1 MESYLMLC
9 RSIEDSPTSE
19 VGGYSVFS
27 SLSSRF
33 TEKDVPDLF
42 SHDDS
47 GLRPISVSRLYR
59 MPEEKNDI
67 SAFFGT
73 DDKPLRRGDMFGFR
87 VAFLREGLSRPFFDH
102 FGEKPLF
109 LGKGR
114 FFQPMEVLGPG
125 FHPLCRK
132 TSPDELRNSGFN
144 AFRLS
149 FLSPTGFSRNGLQI
163 PVPIPELVFKSLL
176 KKWQSFVSSGE
187 WNGVE
192 SSFGSVRMEKFSLQS
207 QPVWLKKQS
216 VFRGCL
222 GYCEYSFHHLDSEV
236 RRAVSAL
243 SLFSFFG
250 GVGYKT
256 AQGMGQVFPE
266 ALG

>member
-87 VAFLREGLSRPFFDH
+87 VAFLREGLSRPFFNY
-102 FGEKPLF
+102 FGEKPFF

-114 FFQPMEVLGPG
+114 FFQPVDVLGPG
-125 FHPLCRK
+125 THPLCR
-132 TSPDELRNSGFN
+132 TTCPDELRNRGFN
-144 AFRLS
+144 AFRLR

-222 GYCEYSFHHLDSEV
+222 GYCEYSFHHLESEV

>member
-27 SLSSRF
+27 SLSSRV
-33 TEKDVPDLF
+33 TDLF

-59 MPEEKNDI
+59 MPEEKNAI

-125 FHPLCRK
+125 FHPSAERPALTNCETADSTR
-132 TSPDELRNSGFN
+132 SGS
-144 AFRLS
+144 AF
-149 FLSPTGFSRNGLQI
+149 
-163 PVPIPELVFKSLL
+163 
-176 KKWQSFVSSGE
+176 
-187 WNGVE
+187 
-192 SSFGSVRMEKFSLQS
+192 
-207 QPVWLKKQS
+207 
-216 VFRGCL
+216 
-222 GYCEYSFHHLDSEV
+222 
-236 RRAVSAL
+236 
-243 SLFSFFG
+243 
-250 GVGYKT
+250 
-256 AQGMGQVFPE
+256 
-266 ALG
+266 